1 MARHSNAALDD
12 RPTELYRPTQLE
24 VRTRRAPTPPLWARA
39 CVWVG
44 CLLLAYAILSFLVRV
59 FT

>member
-24 VRTRRAPTPPLWARA
+24 VRTRRA
-39 CVWVG
+39 
-44 CLLLAYAILSFLVRV
+44 
-59 FT
+59 